1 MQVWAELVPL
11 GAPREHRLPFPASR
25 GAPSLA
31 RGPSLYPYSQQSSF
45 SCLSASDPTPP
56 SYKDHMMT
64 LGPLEIQGR
73 PNLRGLKLIPPEK
86 SPLPYEVTR
95 PQASG
100 PGWGHLWG
108 CYSADQT
115 QKDTHC
121 LIPFTGGPWRSQICR
136 DRK

>member
-1 MQVWAELVPL
+1 
-11 GAPREHRLPFPASR
+11 
-25 GAPSLA
+25 
-31 RGPSLYPYSQQSSF
+31 
-45 SCLSASDPTPP
+45 
-56 SYKDHMMT
+56 MT
-64 LGPLEIQGR
+64 LGLLEIQGR

-115 QKDTHC
+115 QKDTLSDPTHRWS
-121 LIPFTGGPWRSQICR
+121 LEESQPQKQEVDGGAGGGRRGQGVSVS
-136 DRK
+136 

>member
-1 MQVWAELVPL
+1 
-11 GAPREHRLPFPASR
+11 
-25 GAPSLA
+25 
-31 RGPSLYPYSQQSSF
+31 
-45 SCLSASDPTPP
+45 
-56 SYKDHMMT
+56 MT
-64 LGPLEIQGR
+64 LGPLEIQGP
-73 PNLRGLKLIPPEK
+73 PNLRGLKLIPPAK
-86 SPLPYEVTR
+86 SPLTYEVTR

-121 LIPFTGGPWRSQICR
+121 LILLMGRLWQSQILG